1 MDVSPAA
8 AWFLNWLWSLPLIV
22 VTVVIHV
29 VGLGLINE
37 RIVQPLS
44 GIVQRLRF
52 TVGYIVIMA
61 VVAWLVTILH
71 AIEGFTWAV
80 AYKALGAT
88 PDMNAAVL
96 YSFSAMTAYG
106 HASVL
111 LEPHWQLM
119 GALEALNGLMLFG
132 LTTAFMF
139 AVIGRVTRLGRR
151 GRSLRR

>member
-1 MDVSPAA
+1 MDDSPAA

-29 VGLGLINE
+29 VGMGLINE

-61 VVAWLVTILH
+61 VVAWLVTLLH
-71 AIEGFTWAV
+71 AIEGFVWAV
-80 AYKALGAT
+80 AYQTLGAV

-151 GRSLRR
+151 GRSWRR